1 MAHDLET
8 FRNGDAAFYSAR
20 TPAWHR
26 LGTVTE
32 QALTIP
38 DALSVS
44 HLAGWD
50 ITKQPLVTLG
60 HDGQAVE
67 VPGKYAVVRRN
78 PDPELAGQSDVLGVV
93 GEDYT
98 VVSNEDAFAFLGQLV
113 DDGDVKIETAGS
125 LREGKRVFVTMKV
138 PGHIT
143 VADGDDLDLYVA
155 VATGHDGLFA
165 FHAFPTPVRVVC
177 QNTLSMAM
185 AGMDRSYKMVHTDGV
200 GLRIAEAREALRVTF
215 KEGELLGT
223 AAREMLTTKI
233 SNDLFD
239 RIIAENFV
247 SSPADATPTTLAR
260 VAQKQDDL
268 RTLFRNAPTQ
278 EIGRGT
284 AWAAFNAVAEWSE
297 YVRPRD
303 AGSERSTESVLMG
316 ATAQTRQKAWGLLA
330 PAWAKQLTKA

>member
-20 TPAWHR
+20 VPAWHR

-32 QALTIP
+32 KALTIP
-38 DALSVS
+38 EALQVS

-60 HDGQAVE
+60 HDGQAIE
-67 VPGKYAVVRRN
+67 VPNRYATVRRN
-78 PDPELAGQSDVLGVV
+78 PDPDLHGQSDVLGVV

-113 DDGDVKIETAGS
+113 DDGDVTIETAGS
-125 LREGKRVFVTMKV
+125 LRGGKRVFVTMKV
-138 PGHIT
+138 PSHIS

-155 VATGHDGLFA
+155 VATGHDGVFA

-185 AGMDRSYKMVHTDGV
+185 AGMDRSYRMVHTDGV

-215 KEGELLGT
+215 QEGETLGS
-223 AAREMLTTKI
+223 AAREMINTKI

-239 RIIAENFV
+239 RLIADNFV
-247 SSPADATPTTLAR
+247 PVPYDPTPLKITR
-260 VAQKQDDL
+260 MEEKRDDL
-268 RTLFRNAPTQ
+268 RTLFRTAPTQ

-284 AWAAFNAVAEWSE
+284 AWGAFNAIAEWTE
-297 YVRPRD
+297 YVRPRE
-303 AGSERSTESVLMG
+303 AQSERATESVLMG
-316 ATAQTRQKAWGLLA
+316 PIAQTRQKAWGLLA
-330 PAWAKQLTKA
+330 PAWAAQLTKV